1 MTSANVSKVT
11 AGMTVPTSASK
22 KSGKDEQEAVDFM
35 SMLGNFAVNNSQQNN
50 PVTFQVSD
58 SASNKTAEY
67 EKLSTKDDRIPKVIG
82 KTDDADMQK
91 VDQAVE
97 EFAKEV
103 QQEVKELLG
112 VDDAQLEAAMKEL
125 GLTYQDLM
133 DPANLANLVMNL
145 TGEEDQLGLLMNAD
159 FQELMQDV
167 EVLSKNLLQELGM
180 TPQEAAEVF
189 TQLEQNAAQI
199 TDTEEIPQQIT
210 EEVPRQITDTE
221 EVPQQ
226 IKEQEPQQITEEVP
240 RQIADTE
247 EVPQQMQEVTDAQ
260 ADVSKVQQTDDTQI
274 TEQKSQVEGL
284 TETDA
289 AATESVE
296 SDVSV
301 QNAEEPVVQEVRVES
316 DQTASQQ
323 EGQQEEAP
331 ENSMTTEDESSL
343 LQQNDTTEKSIF
355 TEHTFQQTVQTIRTD
370 NVTAAPTT
378 AAPQNVVFDT
388 LDVIR
393 QVSEFTRV
401 MYQGDTTSMEMQLNP
416 ENLGKIYV
424 QVTAKE
430 GVVTAHLAVQ
440 NEIVKEALENQTI
453 QLRENMNQQGI
464 KVEAVEVT
472 IASHEFERNLEQNQ
486 QGSAQ
491 DEQREQASKSSR
503 RNISMN
509 QLDELSGLMS
519 EEEMLVAKIMRDNG
533 NSVDF
538 TA

>member
-11 AGMTVPTSASK
+11 AGMTVQTSASK

-35 SMLGNFAVNNSQQNN
+35 SMLGNFAVNHSQQNN

-58 SASNKTAEY
+58 STSNKTVEY
-67 EKLSTKDDRIPKVIG
+67 EKLSTKDDRIPKVTG

-103 QQEVKELLG
+103 QKEVKELLG

-133 DPANLANLVMNL
+133 DPVNLANLVMNL

-159 FQELMQDV
+159 FQELMQNV

-180 TPQEAAEVF
+180 TPQEVAEVF
-189 TQLEQNAAQI
+189 AQLEQNAAQI
-199 TDTEEIPQQIT
+199 
-210 EEVPRQITDTE
+210 
-221 EVPQQ
+221 
-226 IKEQEPQQITEEVP
+226 
-240 RQIADTE
+240 TE
-247 EVPQQMQEVTDAQ
+247 EVPQQMQEVTDTQ
-260 ADVSKVQQTDDTQI
+260 ADVLKVQQTDDVQI
-274 TEQKSQVEGL
+274 TEQKSQVTGL
-284 TETDA
+284 TETNA

-296 SDVSV
+296 SDGNV
-301 QNAEEPVVQEVRVES
+301 QNVEEPVSQEVRVEN

-331 ENSMTTEDESSL
+331 ENSMTTEDDASL

-370 NVTAAPTT
+370 NITAAPTT
-378 AAPQNVVFDT
+378 AVPQNVVFNT

-430 GVVTAHLAVQ
+430 GVFTAHLAVQ

-491 DEQREQASKSSR
+491 DEQREQASKSPR

>member
-11 AGMTVPTSASK
+11 AGMTVQTSASK

-35 SMLGNFAVNNSQQNN
+35 SMLGNFAVNHSQQNN

-58 SASNKTAEY
+58 STSNKTVEY
-67 EKLSTKDDRIPKVIG
+67 EKLSTKDDRIPKVTG

-133 DPANLANLVMNL
+133 DPVNLANLVMNL

-159 FQELMQDV
+159 FQELMQNV

-189 TQLEQNAAQI
+189 AQLEQNAAQI
-199 TDTEEIPQQIT
+199 
-210 EEVPRQITDTE
+210 
-221 EVPQQ
+221 
-226 IKEQEPQQITEEVP
+226 
-240 RQIADTE
+240 TE
-247 EVPQQMQEVTDAQ
+247 EVPQQMQEVTDTQ
-260 ADVSKVQQTDDTQI
+260 ADVLKVQQTDDVQI
-274 TEQKSQVEGL
+274 TEQKSQVTGL
-284 TETDA
+284 TETNA

-296 SDVSV
+296 SDGNV
-301 QNAEEPVVQEVRVES
+301 QNVEETVSQEVRVEN

-331 ENSMTTEDESSL
+331 ENSMTTEDDASL

-370 NVTAAPTT
+370 NITAAPTT
-378 AAPQNVVFDT
+378 AVPQNVVFNT

-430 GVVTAHLAVQ
+430 GVVTAHFAVQ

-491 DEQREQASKSSR
+491 DEQREQASKSPR

>member
-11 AGMTVPTSASK
+11 AGMTVQTSASK

-35 SMLGNFAVNNSQQNN
+35 SMLGNFAVNHSQQNN

-58 SASNKTAEY
+58 STSNKTVEY
-67 EKLSTKDDRIPKVIG
+67 EKLSTKDDRIPKVTG

-103 QQEVKELLG
+103 QKEVKELLG

-133 DPANLANLVMNL
+133 DPVNLANLVMNL

-159 FQELMQDV
+159 FQELMQNV

-180 TPQEAAEVF
+180 TPQEVAEGF
-189 TQLEQNAAQI
+189 AQLEQNAAQI
-199 TDTEEIPQQIT
+199 
-210 EEVPRQITDTE
+210 
-221 EVPQQ
+221 
-226 IKEQEPQQITEEVP
+226 
-240 RQIADTE
+240 TE
-247 EVPQQMQEVTDAQ
+247 EVPQQMQEVTDTQ
-260 ADVSKVQQTDDTQI
+260 ADVLKVQQTDDVQI
-274 TEQKSQVEGL
+274 TEQKSQVTGL
-284 TETDA
+284 TETNA

-296 SDVSV
+296 SDGNV
-301 QNAEEPVVQEVRVES
+301 QNVEEPVSQEVRVEN

-331 ENSMTTEDESSL
+331 ENSMTTEDDASL

-370 NVTAAPTT
+370 NITAAPTT
-378 AAPQNVVFDT
+378 AVPQNVVFNT

-491 DEQREQASKSSR
+491 DEQREQASKSPR

>member
-11 AGMTVPTSASK
+11 AGMTVQTSASK

-35 SMLGNFAVNNSQQNN
+35 SMLGNFAVNHSQQNN

-58 SASNKTAEY
+58 STSNKTVEY
-67 EKLSTKDDRIPKVIG
+67 EKLSTKDDRIPKVTG

-103 QQEVKELLG
+103 QKEVKELLG

-133 DPANLANLVMNL
+133 DPVNLANLVMNL

-159 FQELMQDV
+159 FQELMQNV

-180 TPQEAAEVF
+180 TPQEVAEVF
-189 TQLEQNAAQI
+189 AQLEQNAAQI
-199 TDTEEIPQQIT
+199 
-210 EEVPRQITDTE
+210 
-221 EVPQQ
+221 
-226 IKEQEPQQITEEVP
+226 
-240 RQIADTE
+240 TE
-247 EVPQQMQEVTDAQ
+247 EVPQQMQEVTDTQ
-260 ADVSKVQQTDDTQI
+260 ADVLKVQQTDDVQI
-274 TEQKSQVEGL
+274 TEQKSQVTGL
-284 TETDA
+284 TETNA

-296 SDVSV
+296 SDGNV
-301 QNAEEPVVQEVRVES
+301 QNVEEPASQEVRVEN

-331 ENSMTTEDESSL
+331 ENSMTTEDDASL

-370 NVTAAPTT
+370 NITAAPTT
-378 AAPQNVVFDT
+378 AVPQNVVFNT

-491 DEQREQASKSSR
+491 DEQREQASKSPR

>member
-11 AGMTVPTSASK
+11 AGMTVQTSASK

-35 SMLGNFAVNNSQQNN
+35 SMLGNFAVNHSQQNN

-58 SASNKTAEY
+58 STSNKTVEY
-67 EKLSTKDDRIPKVIG
+67 EKLSTKDDRIPKVTG

-103 QQEVKELLG
+103 PKEVKELLG

-133 DPANLANLVMNL
+133 DPVNLANLVMNL

-159 FQELMQDV
+159 FQELMQNV

-189 TQLEQNAAQI
+189 AQLEQNAAQI
-199 TDTEEIPQQIT
+199 
-210 EEVPRQITDTE
+210 
-221 EVPQQ
+221 
-226 IKEQEPQQITEEVP
+226 
-240 RQIADTE
+240 TE
-247 EVPQQMQEVTDAQ
+247 EVPQQMQEVTDTQ
-260 ADVSKVQQTDDTQI
+260 ADVLKVQQTDDVQI
-274 TEQKSQVEGL
+274 TEQKSQVTGL
-284 TETDA
+284 TETNA

-296 SDVSV
+296 SDGNV
-301 QNAEEPVVQEVRVES
+301 QNVEEPVSQEVRVEN

-331 ENSMTTEDESSL
+331 ENSMTTEDDASL

-370 NVTAAPTT
+370 NITAAPTT
-378 AAPQNVVFDT
+378 AVPQNVVFNT

-491 DEQREQASKSSR
+491 DEQREQASKSPR

>member
-11 AGMTVPTSASK
+11 AGMTVQTSASK

-35 SMLGNFAVNNSQQNN
+35 SMLGNFAVNHSQQNN

-58 SASNKTAEY
+58 STSNKTVEY
-67 EKLSTKDDRIPKVIG
+67 EKLSTKDDRIPKVTG

-103 QQEVKELLG
+103 QKEVKELLG

-133 DPANLANLVMNL
+133 DPVNLANLVMNL

-159 FQELMQDV
+159 FQELMQNV

-180 TPQEAAEVF
+180 TPQEVAEVF
-189 TQLEQNAAQI
+189 AQLEQNAAQI
-199 TDTEEIPQQIT
+199 
-210 EEVPRQITDTE
+210 
-221 EVPQQ
+221 
-226 IKEQEPQQITEEVP
+226 
-240 RQIADTE
+240 TE
-247 EVPQQMQEVTDAQ
+247 EVPQQMQEVTDTQ
-260 ADVSKVQQTDDTQI
+260 ADVLKVQQTDDVQI
-274 TEQKSQVEGL
+274 TEQKSQVTGL
-284 TETDA
+284 TETNA

-296 SDVSV
+296 SDGNV
-301 QNAEEPVVQEVRVES
+301 QNVEEPVSQEVRVEN

-331 ENSMTTEDESSL
+331 ENSMTTEDDASL

-370 NVTAAPTT
+370 NITAAPTT
-378 AAPQNVVFDT
+378 AVPQNVVFNT

-491 DEQREQASKSSR
+491 DEQREQASKSPR

-519 EEEMLVAKIMRDNG
+519 EEDMLVAKIMRDNG

>member
-11 AGMTVPTSASK
+11 AGMTVQTSASK

-35 SMLGNFAVNNSQQNN
+35 SMLGNFAVNHSQQNN

-58 SASNKTAEY
+58 STSNKTVEY
-67 EKLSTKDDRIPKVIG
+67 EKLSTKDDRIPKVTG

-103 QQEVKELLG
+103 QKEVKELLG

-133 DPANLANLVMNL
+133 DPVNLANLVMNL

-159 FQELMQDV
+159 FQELMQNV

-189 TQLEQNAAQI
+189 AQLEQNAAQI
-199 TDTEEIPQQIT
+199 
-210 EEVPRQITDTE
+210 
-221 EVPQQ
+221 
-226 IKEQEPQQITEEVP
+226 
-240 RQIADTE
+240 TE
-247 EVPQQMQEVTDAQ
+247 EVPQQMQEVTDTQ
-260 ADVSKVQQTDDTQI
+260 ADVLKVQQTDDVQI
-274 TEQKSQVEGL
+274 TEQKSHVTGL
-284 TETDA
+284 TETNA

-296 SDVSV
+296 SDGNV
-301 QNAEEPVVQEVRVES
+301 QNVEEPVSQEVRVEN

-331 ENSMTTEDESSL
+331 ENSMTTEDDASL

-370 NVTAAPTT
+370 NITAAPTT
-378 AAPQNVVFDT
+378 AVPQNVVFNT

-491 DEQREQASKSSR
+491 DEQREQASKSPR

>member
-11 AGMTVPTSASK
+11 AGMTVQTSASK

-35 SMLGNFAVNNSQQNN
+35 SMLGNFAVNHSQQNN

-58 SASNKTAEY
+58 STSNKTVEY
-67 EKLSTKDDRIPKVIG
+67 EKLSTKDDRIPKVTG

-133 DPANLANLVMNL
+133 DPVNLANLVMNL

-159 FQELMQDV
+159 FQELMQNV

-180 TPQEAAEVF
+180 TPQEVAEVF
-189 TQLEQNAAQI
+189 AQLEQNAAQI
-199 TDTEEIPQQIT
+199 
-210 EEVPRQITDTE
+210 
-221 EVPQQ
+221 
-226 IKEQEPQQITEEVP
+226 
-240 RQIADTE
+240 TE
-247 EVPQQMQEVTDAQ
+247 EVPQQMQEVTDTQ
-260 ADVSKVQQTDDTQI
+260 ADVLKVQQTDDVQI
-274 TEQKSQVEGL
+274 TEQKSQVTGL
-284 TETDA
+284 TETNA

-296 SDVSV
+296 SDGNV
-301 QNAEEPVVQEVRVES
+301 QNVEETVSQEVRVEN

-331 ENSMTTEDESSL
+331 ENSMTTEDDASL

-370 NVTAAPTT
+370 NITAAPTT
-378 AAPQNVVFDT
+378 AVPQNVVFNT

-491 DEQREQASKSSR
+491 DEQREQASKSPR

>member
-11 AGMTVPTSASK
+11 AGMTVQTSASK

-67 EKLSTKDDRIPKVIG
+67 EKLSTKDDRIPKVTG
-82 KTDDADMQK
+82 KTGDADMQK

-133 DPANLANLVMNL
+133 DPVNLANLVMNL

-159 FQELMQDV
+159 FQELMQNV

-189 TQLEQNAAQI
+189 TQLEQNVA
-199 TDTEEIPQQIT
+199 QIT
-210 EEVPRQITDTE
+210 EEVP
-221 EVPQQ
+221 QQ
-226 IKEQEPQQITEEVP
+226 V
-240 RQIADTE
+240 
-247 EVPQQMQEVTDAQ
+247 QEVTDTQ
-260 ADVSKVQQTDDTQI
+260 AEVLQVQQTDDVQA
-274 TEQKSQVEGL
+274 TEQKSQVTGM
-284 TETDA
+284 TDTN
-289 AATESVE
+289 AATAEAVE
-296 SDVSV
+296 SDGNV
-301 QNAEEPVVQEVRVES
+301 QNVEEPVSQEVRVEN

-331 ENSMTTEDESSL
+331 ENSMTTEDDASL

-370 NVTAAPTT
+370 NITAAPTT
-378 AAPQNVVFDT
+378 AAPQNVVFNT

-491 DEQREQASKSSR
+491 DEQREQASKSPR

>member
-11 AGMTVPTSASK
+11 AGMTVQTSASK

-35 SMLGNFAVNNSQQNN
+35 SMLGNFAVNHSQQNN

-58 SASNKTAEY
+58 STSNKTVEY
-67 EKLSTKDDRIPKVIG
+67 EKLSTKDDRIPKVTG

-103 QQEVKELLG
+103 QKEVKELLG

-133 DPANLANLVMNL
+133 DPVNLANLVMNL

-159 FQELMQDV
+159 FQELMQNV

-180 TPQEAAEVF
+180 TPQEVAEVF
-189 TQLEQNAAQI
+189 AQLEQNAAQI
-199 TDTEEIPQQIT
+199 
-210 EEVPRQITDTE
+210 
-221 EVPQQ
+221 
-226 IKEQEPQQITEEVP
+226 
-240 RQIADTE
+240 TE
-247 EVPQQMQEVTDAQ
+247 EVPQQMQEVTDTQ
-260 ADVSKVQQTDDTQI
+260 ADVLKVQQTDDVQI
-274 TEQKSQVEGL
+274 TEQKSQVTGL
-284 TETDA
+284 TETNA

-296 SDVSV
+296 SDGNV
-301 QNAEEPVVQEVRVES
+301 QNVEEPVSQEVRVEN

-331 ENSMTTEDESSL
+331 ENSMTTEDDASL

-370 NVTAAPTT
+370 NVVAAPTT
-378 AAPQNVVFDT
+378 AAPQNVVFNT

-491 DEQREQASKSSR
+491 DEQREQASKSPR

>member
-11 AGMTVPTSASK
+11 TGMTVQTSASK

-35 SMLGNFAVNNSQQNN
+35 SMLGNFAVNHSQQNN

-58 SASNKTAEY
+58 STSNKTVEY
-67 EKLSTKDDRIPKVIG
+67 EKLSTKDDRIPKVTG
-82 KTDDADMQK
+82 KADDADMQK

-133 DPANLANLVMNL
+133 DPVNLANLVMNL

-159 FQELMQDV
+159 FQELMQNV

-189 TQLEQNAAQI
+189 TQLEQNVA
-199 TDTEEIPQQIT
+199 QIT
-210 EEVPRQITDTE
+210 EEVP
-221 EVPQQ
+221 QQ
-226 IKEQEPQQITEEVP
+226 V
-240 RQIADTE
+240 
-247 EVPQQMQEVTDAQ
+247 QEVTDTQ
-260 ADVSKVQQTDDTQI
+260 AEVLQVQQTDDVQA
-274 TEQKSQVEGL
+274 TEQKSQVTGM
-284 TETDA
+284 TDTNA
-289 AATESVE
+289 AAEAVE
-296 SDVSV
+296 NDANV
-301 QNAEEPVVQEVRVES
+301 QNVEEPVVQEVRVEN

-323 EGQQEEAP
+323 DGQQEEAP
-331 ENSMTTEDESSL
+331 ENSMTTEEDVSL

-370 NVTAAPTT
+370 NITAAPTT
-378 AAPQNVVFDT
+378 AVPQNVVFNT

-491 DEQREQASKSSR
+491 DEQREQASKSPR

>member
-58 SASNKTAEY
+58 NTSNKTVEY
-67 EKLSTKDDRIPKVIG
+67 EKLSTKDDRIPKVTG

-125 GLTYQDLM
+125 GLTYQDLT
-133 DPANLANLVMNL
+133 DPVNLANLVMNL

-159 FQELMQDV
+159 FQELMQNV

-189 TQLEQNAAQI
+189 AQLEQNAAQI
-199 TDTEEIPQQIT
+199 
-210 EEVPRQITDTE
+210 
-221 EVPQQ
+221 
-226 IKEQEPQQITEEVP
+226 
-240 RQIADTE
+240 TE
-247 EVPQQMQEVTDAQ
+247 EVPQQMQEVTDTQ
-260 ADVSKVQQTDDTQI
+260 ADVLKVQQTDDVQI
-274 TEQKSQVEGL
+274 TEQKSQVTGL
-284 TETDA
+284 TETNA

-296 SDVSV
+296 SDGNV
-301 QNAEEPVVQEVRVES
+301 QNVEEPVSQEVRVEN

-331 ENSMTTEDESSL
+331 ENSMTTEDDASL

-370 NVTAAPTT
+370 NITAAPTT
-378 AAPQNVVFDT
+378 AVPQNVVFNT

-491 DEQREQASKSSR
+491 DEQREQASKSPR

>member
-11 AGMTVPTSASK
+11 AGMTVQTSASK

-35 SMLGNFAVNNSQQNN
+35 SMLGNFAVNHSQQNN

-58 SASNKTAEY
+58 STSNKTVEY
-67 EKLSTKDDRIPKVIG
+67 EKLSTKDDRIPKVTG

-103 QQEVKELLG
+103 QKEVKELLG

-133 DPANLANLVMNL
+133 DPVNLANLVMNL

-159 FQELMQDV
+159 FQELMQNV

-189 TQLEQNAAQI
+189 AQLEQNAAQI
-199 TDTEEIPQQIT
+199 
-210 EEVPRQITDTE
+210 
-221 EVPQQ
+221 
-226 IKEQEPQQITEEVP
+226 
-240 RQIADTE
+240 TE
-247 EVPQQMQEVTDAQ
+247 EVPQQMQEVTDTQ
-260 ADVSKVQQTDDTQI
+260 ADVLKVQQTDDVQI
-274 TEQKSQVEGL
+274 TEQKSQVTGL
-284 TETDA
+284 TETNA

-296 SDVSV
+296 SDGNV
-301 QNAEEPVVQEVRVES
+301 QNVEEPVSQEVRVEN

-331 ENSMTTEDESSL
+331 ENSMTTEDDASL

-370 NVTAAPTT
+370 NITAAPTT
-378 AAPQNVVFDT
+378 AVPHNVVFNT

-401 MYQGDTTSMEMQLNP
+401 MYQGDTTNMEMQLNP

-491 DEQREQASKSSR
+491 DEQREQASKSPR

>member
-11 AGMTVPTSASK
+11 AGMTVQTSASK

-35 SMLGNFAVNNSQQNN
+35 SMLGNFAVNHSQQNN

-58 SASNKTAEY
+58 STSNKTVEY
-67 EKLSTKDDRIPKVIG
+67 EKLSTKDDRIPKVTG

-103 QQEVKELLG
+103 QKEVKELLG

-133 DPANLANLVMNL
+133 DPVNLANLVMNL

-159 FQELMQDV
+159 FQELMQNV

-180 TPQEAAEVF
+180 TPQEVAEVF
-189 TQLEQNAAQI
+189 AQLEQNAAQI
-199 TDTEEIPQQIT
+199 
-210 EEVPRQITDTE
+210 
-221 EVPQQ
+221 
-226 IKEQEPQQITEEVP
+226 
-240 RQIADTE
+240 TE
-247 EVPQQMQEVTDAQ
+247 EVPQQMQEVTDTQ
-260 ADVSKVQQTDDTQI
+260 ADVLKVQQTDDVQI
-274 TEQKSQVEGL
+274 TEQKSQVTGL
-284 TETDA
+284 TETNA

-296 SDVSV
+296 SDGNV
-301 QNAEEPVVQEVRVES
+301 QNVEEPVSQEVRVEN

-331 ENSMTTEDESSL
+331 ENSMTTEDDASL

-370 NVTAAPTT
+370 NITAAPTT
-378 AAPQNVVFDT
+378 AVPQNVVFNT

-393 QVSEFTRV
+393 QVSEVTRV

-491 DEQREQASKSSR
+491 DEQREQASKSPR

>member
-11 AGMTVPTSASK
+11 AGMTVQTSASK

-35 SMLGNFAVNNSQQNN
+35 SMLGNFAVNHSQQNN

-58 SASNKTAEY
+58 STSNKTVEY
-67 EKLSTKDDRIPKVIG
+67 EKLSTKDDRIPKVTG

-103 QQEVKELLG
+103 QKEVKELLG

-133 DPANLANLVMNL
+133 DPVNLANLVMNL

-159 FQELMQDV
+159 FQELMQNV

-180 TPQEAAEVF
+180 TPQEVAEVF
-189 TQLEQNAAQI
+189 AQLEQNAAQI
-199 TDTEEIPQQIT
+199 
-210 EEVPRQITDTE
+210 
-221 EVPQQ
+221 
-226 IKEQEPQQITEEVP
+226 
-240 RQIADTE
+240 TE
-247 EVPQQMQEVTDAQ
+247 EVPQQMQEVTDTQ
-260 ADVSKVQQTDDTQI
+260 ADVLKVQQTDDVQI
-274 TEQKSQVEGL
+274 TEQKSQVTGL
-284 TETDA
+284 TETNA

-296 SDVSV
+296 SDGNV
-301 QNAEEPVVQEVRVES
+301 QNVEEPVSQEVRVEN

-331 ENSMTTEDESSL
+331 ENSMTTEDDASL

-370 NVTAAPTT
+370 NITAAPTT
-378 AAPQNVVFDT
+378 AVPQNVVFNT

-430 GVVTAHLAVQ
+430 GVVTAHLAVL

-491 DEQREQASKSSR
+491 DEQREQASKSPR

>member
-58 SASNKTAEY
+58 NTSNKTVEY
-67 EKLSTKDDRIPKVIG
+67 EKLSTKDDRIPKVTG

-125 GLTYQDLM
+125 GLIYQDLT
-133 DPANLANLVMNL
+133 DPVNLANLVMNL

-159 FQELMQDV
+159 FQELMQNV

-189 TQLEQNAAQI
+189 AQLEQNAAQI
-199 TDTEEIPQQIT
+199 
-210 EEVPRQITDTE
+210 
-221 EVPQQ
+221 
-226 IKEQEPQQITEEVP
+226 
-240 RQIADTE
+240 TE
-247 EVPQQMQEVTDAQ
+247 EVPQQMQEVTDTQ
-260 ADVSKVQQTDDTQI
+260 ADVLKVQQTDDVQI
-274 TEQKSQVEGL
+274 TEQKSQVTGL
-284 TETDA
+284 TETNA

-296 SDVSV
+296 SDGNV
-301 QNAEEPVVQEVRVES
+301 QNVEEPVSQEVRVEN

-331 ENSMTTEDESSL
+331 ENSMTTEDDASL

-370 NVTAAPTT
+370 NITAAPTT
-378 AAPQNVVFDT
+378 AVPQNVVFNT

-491 DEQREQASKSSR
+491 DEQREQASKSPR

>member
-11 AGMTVPTSASK
+11 AGMTVQTSASK

-35 SMLGNFAVNNSQQNN
+35 SMLGNFAVNHSQQNN

-58 SASNKTAEY
+58 STSNKTVEY
-67 EKLSTKDDRIPKVIG
+67 EKLSTKDDRIPKVTG

-103 QQEVKELLG
+103 QKEVKELLG

-133 DPANLANLVMNL
+133 DPVNLANLVMNL

-159 FQELMQDV
+159 FQELMQNV

-180 TPQEAAEVF
+180 TPQEVAEVF
-189 TQLEQNAAQI
+189 AQLEQNAAQI
-199 TDTEEIPQQIT
+199 
-210 EEVPRQITDTE
+210 
-221 EVPQQ
+221 
-226 IKEQEPQQITEEVP
+226 
-240 RQIADTE
+240 TE
-247 EVPQQMQEVTDAQ
+247 EVPQQMQEVTDTQ
-260 ADVSKVQQTDDTQI
+260 ADVLKVQQTDDVQI
-274 TEQKSQVEGL
+274 TEQKSQVTGL
-284 TETDA
+284 TETNA

-296 SDVSV
+296 SDGNV
-301 QNAEEPVVQEVRVES
+301 QNVEEPVSQEVRVEN

-323 EGQQEEAP
+323 EGQQEAAP
-331 ENSMTTEDESSL
+331 ENSMTTEDDASL

-370 NVTAAPTT
+370 NITAAPTT
-378 AAPQNVVFDT
+378 AVPQNVVFNT

-491 DEQREQASKSSR
+491 DEQREQASKSPR

>member
-11 AGMTVPTSASK
+11 AGMTVQTSASK

-67 EKLSTKDDRIPKVIG
+67 EKLSTKDDRIPKVTG

-159 FQELMQDV
+159 FQELMQNV

-180 TPQEAAEVF
+180 TPQEVAEVF
-189 TQLEQNAAQI
+189 AQLEQNAAQI
-199 TDTEEIPQQIT
+199 
-210 EEVPRQITDTE
+210 
-221 EVPQQ
+221 
-226 IKEQEPQQITEEVP
+226 
-240 RQIADTE
+240 TE
-247 EVPQQMQEVTDAQ
+247 EVPQQMQEVTDTQ
-260 ADVSKVQQTDDTQI
+260 ADVLKVQQTDDVQI
-274 TEQKSQVEGL
+274 TEQKSQVTGL
-284 TETDA
+284 TETNA

-296 SDVSV
+296 SDGNV
-301 QNAEEPVVQEVRVES
+301 QNVEEPVSQEVRVEN

-331 ENSMTTEDESSL
+331 ENSMTTEDDASL

-370 NVTAAPTT
+370 NITAAPTT
-378 AAPQNVVFDT
+378 AVPQNVVFNT

-491 DEQREQASKSSR
+491 DEQREQASKSPR

>member
-11 AGMTVPTSASK
+11 AGMTVQTSASK

-35 SMLGNFAVNNSQQNN
+35 SMLGNFAVNHSQQNN

-58 SASNKTAEY
+58 STSNKTVEY
-67 EKLSTKDDRIPKVIG
+67 EKLSTKDDRIPKVTG

-133 DPANLANLVMNL
+133 DPVNLANLVMNL

-159 FQELMQDV
+159 FQELMQNV

-189 TQLEQNAAQI
+189 AQLEQNAAQI
-199 TDTEEIPQQIT
+199 
-210 EEVPRQITDTE
+210 
-221 EVPQQ
+221 
-226 IKEQEPQQITEEVP
+226 
-240 RQIADTE
+240 TE
-247 EVPQQMQEVTDAQ
+247 EVPQQMQEVTDTQ
-260 ADVSKVQQTDDTQI
+260 ADVLKVQQTDDVQI
-274 TEQKSQVEGL
+274 TEQKSQVTGL
-284 TETDA
+284 TETNA

-296 SDVSV
+296 SDGNV
-301 QNAEEPVVQEVRVES
+301 QNVEEPVSQEVRVEN

-331 ENSMTTEDESSL
+331 ENSMTTEDDASL

-370 NVTAAPTT
+370 NITAAPTT
-378 AAPQNVVFDT
+378 AVPHNVVFNT

-401 MYQGDTTSMEMQLNP
+401 MYQGDTTNMEMQLNP

-491 DEQREQASKSSR
+491 DEQREQASKSPR

>member
-11 AGMTVPTSASK
+11 ARMTVQTSASK

-35 SMLGNFAVNNSQQNN
+35 SMLGNFAVNHSQQNN

-58 SASNKTAEY
+58 NTSNKTVEY
-67 EKLSTKDDRIPKVIG
+67 EKLSTKDDRIPKVTG

-133 DPANLANLVMNL
+133 DPVNLANLVMNL

-159 FQELMQDV
+159 FQELMQNV

-189 TQLEQNAAQI
+189 AQLEQNAAQI
-199 TDTEEIPQQIT
+199 
-210 EEVPRQITDTE
+210 
-221 EVPQQ
+221 
-226 IKEQEPQQITEEVP
+226 
-240 RQIADTE
+240 TE
-247 EVPQQMQEVTDAQ
+247 EVPQQMQEVTDTQ
-260 ADVSKVQQTDDTQI
+260 ADVLKVQQTDDVQI
-274 TEQKSQVEGL
+274 TEQKSQVTGL
-284 TETDA
+284 TETNA

-296 SDVSV
+296 SDGNV
-301 QNAEEPVVQEVRVES
+301 QNVEEPVSQEVRVEN

-331 ENSMTTEDESSL
+331 ENSMTTEDDASL

-370 NVTAAPTT
+370 NITAAPTT
-378 AAPQNVVFDT
+378 AVPQNVVFNT

-491 DEQREQASKSSR
+491 DEQREQASKSPR

>member
-11 AGMTVPTSASK
+11 AGMTVQTSASK

-35 SMLGNFAVNNSQQNN
+35 SMLGNFAVNHSQQNN

-58 SASNKTAEY
+58 NTSNKTVEY
-67 EKLSTKDDRIPKVIG
+67 EKLSTKDDRIPKVTG

-103 QQEVKELLG
+103 QKEVKELLG

-133 DPANLANLVMNL
+133 DPVNLANLVMNL

-159 FQELMQDV
+159 FQELMQNV

-180 TPQEAAEVF
+180 TPQEVAEVF
-189 TQLEQNAAQI
+189 AQLEQNAAQI
-199 TDTEEIPQQIT
+199 
-210 EEVPRQITDTE
+210 
-221 EVPQQ
+221 
-226 IKEQEPQQITEEVP
+226 
-240 RQIADTE
+240 TE
-247 EVPQQMQEVTDAQ
+247 EVPQQMQEVTDTQ
-260 ADVSKVQQTDDTQI
+260 ADVLKVQQTDDVQI
-274 TEQKSQVEGL
+274 TEQKSQVTGL
-284 TETDA
+284 TETNA

-296 SDVSV
+296 SDGNV
-301 QNAEEPVVQEVRVES
+301 QNVEEPVSQEVRVEN

-331 ENSMTTEDESSL
+331 ENSMTTEDDASL

-370 NVTAAPTT
+370 NITAAPTT
-378 AAPQNVVFDT
+378 AVPQNVVFNT

-491 DEQREQASKSSR
+491 DEQREQASKSPR

>member
-11 AGMTVPTSASK
+11 AGMTVQTSASK

-35 SMLGNFAVNNSQQNN
+35 SMLGNFAVNHSQQNN

-58 SASNKTAEY
+58 STSNKTVEY
-67 EKLSTKDDRIPKVIG
+67 EKLSTKDDRIPKVTG

-133 DPANLANLVMNL
+133 APVNLANLVINL

-159 FQELMQDV
+159 FQELMQNV

-189 TQLEQNAAQI
+189 TQLEQNVAQI
-199 TDTEEIPQQIT
+199 
-210 EEVPRQITDTE
+210 
-221 EVPQQ
+221 
-226 IKEQEPQQITEEVP
+226 
-240 RQIADTE
+240 TE
-247 EVPQQMQEVTDAQ
+247 EVPQQMQEVTDTQ
-260 ADVSKVQQTDDTQI
+260 ADVLKVQQTDDVQI
-274 TEQKSQVEGL
+274 TEQKSQVTGL
-284 TETDA
+284 TETNA

-296 SDVSV
+296 SDGNV
-301 QNAEEPVVQEVRVES
+301 QNVEEPVSQEVRVEN

-331 ENSMTTEDESSL
+331 ENSMTTEDDASL

-370 NVTAAPTT
+370 NITAAPTT
-378 AAPQNVVFDT
+378 AVPQNVVFNT

-393 QVSEFTRV
+393 QVGEFTRV

-491 DEQREQASKSSR
+491 DEQREKASKSPR

>member
-58 SASNKTAEY
+58 NTSNKTVEY
-67 EKLSTKDDRIPKVIG
+67 EKLSTKDDRIPKVTG

-125 GLTYQDLM
+125 GLTYQDLT
-133 DPANLANLVMNL
+133 DPVNLANLVMNL

-159 FQELMQDV
+159 FQELMQNV

-189 TQLEQNAAQI
+189 AQLEQNAAQI
-199 TDTEEIPQQIT
+199 
-210 EEVPRQITDTE
+210 
-221 EVPQQ
+221 
-226 IKEQEPQQITEEVP
+226 
-240 RQIADTE
+240 TE
-247 EVPQQMQEVTDAQ
+247 EVPQQMQEVTDTQ
-260 ADVSKVQQTDDTQI
+260 ADVLKVQQTDDVQI
-274 TEQKSQVEGL
+274 TEQKSQVTGM
-284 TETDA
+284 TDTN
-289 AATESVE
+289 AATAEAVE
-296 SDVSV
+296 SDGNV
-301 QNAEEPVVQEVRVES
+301 QNVEEPVSQEVRVEN

-331 ENSMTTEDESSL
+331 ENSMTTEDDASL

-370 NVTAAPTT
+370 NITAAPTT
-378 AAPQNVVFDT
+378 AAPQNVVFNT

-491 DEQREQASKSSR
+491 DEQREQASKSPR

-509 QLDELSGLMS
+509 QLDEMSGLMS

>member
-58 SASNKTAEY
+58 SASNKTVEY
-67 EKLSTKDDRIPKVIG
+67 EKLSTKDDRIPKVTG

-133 DPANLANLVMNL
+133 DPVNLANLVMNL

-159 FQELMQDV
+159 FQELMQNV

-180 TPQEAAEVF
+180 IPQEAAEVF
-189 TQLEQNAAQI
+189 AQLEQNAAQI
-199 TDTEEIPQQIT
+199 
-210 EEVPRQITDTE
+210 
-221 EVPQQ
+221 
-226 IKEQEPQQITEEVP
+226 
-240 RQIADTE
+240 TE
-247 EVPQQMQEVTDAQ
+247 EVPQQMQEVTDTQ
-260 ADVSKVQQTDDTQI
+260 ADVLKVQQTDDVQI
-274 TEQKSQVEGL
+274 TEQKSQVTGL
-284 TETDA
+284 TETNA

-296 SDVSV
+296 SDGNV
-301 QNAEEPVVQEVRVES
+301 QNVEEPVSQEVRVEN

-331 ENSMTTEDESSL
+331 ENSMTTEDDASL

-370 NVTAAPTT
+370 NITAAPTT
-378 AAPQNVVFDT
+378 AVPHNVVFNT

-401 MYQGDTTSMEMQLNP
+401 MYQGDTTNMEMQLNP

-491 DEQREQASKSSR
+491 DEQREQASKSPR

>member
-11 AGMTVPTSASK
+11 AGMTVQTSASK

-35 SMLGNFAVNNSQQNN
+35 SMLGNFAVNHSQQNN

-58 SASNKTAEY
+58 STSNKTVEY
-67 EKLSTKDDRIPKVIG
+67 EKLSTKDDRIPKVTG

-103 QQEVKELLG
+103 QKEVKELLG

-133 DPANLANLVMNL
+133 DPVNLANLVMNL

-159 FQELMQDV
+159 FQELMQNV

-180 TPQEAAEVF
+180 TPQEVAEVF
-189 TQLEQNAAQI
+189 AQLEQNAAQI
-199 TDTEEIPQQIT
+199 
-210 EEVPRQITDTE
+210 
-221 EVPQQ
+221 
-226 IKEQEPQQITEEVP
+226 
-240 RQIADTE
+240 TE
-247 EVPQQMQEVTDAQ
+247 EVPQQMQEVTDTQ
-260 ADVSKVQQTDDTQI
+260 ADVLKVQQTDDVQI
-274 TEQKSQVEGL
+274 TEQKSQVTGL
-284 TETDA
+284 TETNA

-296 SDVSV
+296 SDCNV
-301 QNAEEPVVQEVRVES
+301 QNVEEPVSQEVRVEN

-331 ENSMTTEDESSL
+331 ENSMTTEDDASL

-370 NVTAAPTT
+370 NITAAPTT
-378 AAPQNVVFDT
+378 AVPQNVVFNT

-491 DEQREQASKSSR
+491 DEQREQASKSPR

>member
-11 AGMTVPTSASK
+11 AGMTVQTSASK

-67 EKLSTKDDRIPKVIG
+67 EKLSTKDDRIPKVTG
-82 KTDDADMQK
+82 KTGDADMQK

-133 DPANLANLVMNL
+133 DPVNLANLVMNL

-159 FQELMQDV
+159 FQELMQNV

-189 TQLEQNAAQI
+189 TQLEQNVA
-199 TDTEEIPQQIT
+199 QIT
-210 EEVPRQITDTE
+210 EEVP
-221 EVPQQ
+221 QQ
-226 IKEQEPQQITEEVP
+226 V
-240 RQIADTE
+240 
-247 EVPQQMQEVTDAQ
+247 QEVTDTQ
-260 ADVSKVQQTDDTQI
+260 AEVLQVQQTDDVQI
-274 TEQKSQVEGL
+274 TEQKSQVTGL
-284 TETDA
+284 TETNA

-296 SDVSV
+296 SDGNV
-301 QNAEEPVVQEVRVES
+301 QNVEEPVSQEVRVEN

-331 ENSMTTEDESSL
+331 ENSMTTEDDASL

-370 NVTAAPTT
+370 NITAAPTT
-378 AAPQNVVFDT
+378 AVPQNVVFNT

-491 DEQREQASKSSR
+491 DEQREQASKSPR

>member
-11 AGMTVPTSASK
+11 AGMTVQTSASK

-35 SMLGNFAVNNSQQNN
+35 SMLGNFAVNHSQQNN

-58 SASNKTAEY
+58 STSNKTVEY
-67 EKLSTKDDRIPKVIG
+67 EKLSTKDDRIPKVTG

-103 QQEVKELLG
+103 QKEVKELLG

-133 DPANLANLVMNL
+133 DPVNLANLVMNL

-159 FQELMQDV
+159 FQELMQNV

-180 TPQEAAEVF
+180 TPQEVAEVF
-189 TQLEQNAAQI
+189 AQLEQNAAQI
-199 TDTEEIPQQIT
+199 
-210 EEVPRQITDTE
+210 
-221 EVPQQ
+221 
-226 IKEQEPQQITEEVP
+226 
-240 RQIADTE
+240 TE
-247 EVPQQMQEVTDAQ
+247 EVPQQMQEVTDTQ
-260 ADVSKVQQTDDTQI
+260 ADVLKVQQTDDVQI
-274 TEQKSQVEGL
+274 TEQKSQVTGL
-284 TETDA
+284 TETNA

-296 SDVSV
+296 SDGNV
-301 QNAEEPVVQEVRVES
+301 QNVEEPVSQEVRVEN

-331 ENSMTTEDESSL
+331 ENSMTTEDDASL

-370 NVTAAPTT
+370 NITAAPTT
-378 AAPQNVVFDT
+378 AVPQNVVFNT

-453 QLRENMNQQGI
+453 QLRENMNQQGV

-491 DEQREQASKSSR
+491 DEQREQASKSPR

>member
-11 AGMTVPTSASK
+11 AGMTVQTSASK

-35 SMLGNFAVNNSQQNN
+35 SMLGNFAVNHSQQNN

-58 SASNKTAEY
+58 STSNKTVEY
-67 EKLSTKDDRIPKVIG
+67 EKLSTKDDRIPKVTG

-103 QQEVKELLG
+103 QKEVKELLG

-133 DPANLANLVMNL
+133 DPVNLANLVMNL

-159 FQELMQDV
+159 FQELMQNV

-180 TPQEAAEVF
+180 TPQEVAEVF
-189 TQLEQNAAQI
+189 AQLEQNAAQI
-199 TDTEEIPQQIT
+199 
-210 EEVPRQITDTE
+210 
-221 EVPQQ
+221 
-226 IKEQEPQQITEEVP
+226 
-240 RQIADTE
+240 TE
-247 EVPQQMQEVTDAQ
+247 EVPQQMQEVTDTQ
-260 ADVSKVQQTDDTQI
+260 ADVLKVQQTDDVQI
-274 TEQKSQVEGL
+274 TEQKSQVTGL
-284 TETDA
+284 TETNA

-296 SDVSV
+296 SDGNV
-301 QNAEEPVVQEVRVES
+301 QNVEEPVSQEVRVEN

-331 ENSMTTEDESSL
+331 ENSMTTEDDVSL

-370 NVTAAPTT
+370 NITAAPTT
-378 AAPQNVVFDT
+378 AAPQNVVFNT

-491 DEQREQASKSSR
+491 DEQREQASKSPR

-509 QLDELSGLMS
+509 QLDEMSGLMS

>member
-58 SASNKTAEY
+58 SASNKTVEY
-67 EKLSTKDDRIPKVIG
+67 EKLSTKDDRIPKVTG

-133 DPANLANLVMNL
+133 DPVNLANLVMNL

-159 FQELMQDV
+159 FQELMQNV

-189 TQLEQNAAQI
+189 AQLEQNAAQI
-199 TDTEEIPQQIT
+199 
-210 EEVPRQITDTE
+210 
-221 EVPQQ
+221 
-226 IKEQEPQQITEEVP
+226 
-240 RQIADTE
+240 TE
-247 EVPQQMQEVTDAQ
+247 EVPQQMQEVTDTQ
-260 ADVSKVQQTDDTQI
+260 ADVLKVQQTDDVQI
-274 TEQKSQVEGL
+274 TEQKSQVTGL
-284 TETDA
+284 TETNA

-296 SDVSV
+296 SDGNV
-301 QNAEEPVVQEVRVES
+301 QNVEEPVSQEVRVEN

-331 ENSMTTEDESSL
+331 ENSMTTEDDASL

-370 NVTAAPTT
+370 NITAAPTT
-378 AAPQNVVFDT
+378 AVPHNVVFNT

-486 QGSAQ
+486 QGRAQ
-491 DEQREQASKSSR
+491 DEQREQASKSPR

>member
-11 AGMTVPTSASK
+11 AGMTVQTSASK

-35 SMLGNFAVNNSQQNN
+35 SMLGNFAVNHSQQNN

-58 SASNKTAEY
+58 STSNKTVEY
-67 EKLSTKDDRIPKVIG
+67 EKLSTKDDRIPKVTG

-103 QQEVKELLG
+103 QKEVKELLG

-133 DPANLANLVMNL
+133 DPVNLANLVMNL

-159 FQELMQDV
+159 FQELMQNV

-180 TPQEAAEVF
+180 TPQEVAEVF
-189 TQLEQNAAQI
+189 AQLEQNAAQI
-199 TDTEEIPQQIT
+199 
-210 EEVPRQITDTE
+210 
-221 EVPQQ
+221 
-226 IKEQEPQQITEEVP
+226 
-240 RQIADTE
+240 TE
-247 EVPQQMQEVTDAQ
+247 EVPQQMQEVTDTQ
-260 ADVSKVQQTDDTQI
+260 ADVLKVQQTDDVQI
-274 TEQKSQVEGL
+274 TEQKSQVTGL
-284 TETDA
+284 TETNA

-296 SDVSV
+296 SDGNV
-301 QNAEEPVVQEVRVES
+301 QNVEEPVSQEVRVEN

-331 ENSMTTEDESSL
+331 ENSMTTEDDASL

-370 NVTAAPTT
+370 NITAAPTT
-378 AAPQNVVFDT
+378 AVPQNVVFNT

-416 ENLGKIYV
+416 EHLGKIYLEITSKDGTV
-424 QVTAKE
+424 S
-430 GVVTAHLAVQ
+430 AHLTAQ
-440 NEIVKEALENQTI
+440 NEVVKEALESRIADLKQ
-453 QLRENMNQQGI
+453 NMNQAGV
-464 KVEAVEVT
+464 KVDAVEVT
-472 IASHEFERNLEQNQ
+472 VGGHEFEKNLEQNAKQEEQ
-486 QGSAQ
+486 QA
-491 DEQREQASKSSR
+491 EEREKAANATR
-503 RNISMN
+503 HINLN
-509 QLDELSGLMS
+509 ELDGLSGLMT
-519 EEEMLVAKIMRDNG
+519 EEETLVAKMMAEQG

>member
-11 AGMTVPTSASK
+11 AGMMVPTSASK

-58 SASNKTAEY
+58 SASNKTVEY
-67 EKLSTKDDRIPKVIG
+67 EKLSTKDDRIPKVTG

-133 DPANLANLVMNL
+133 DPVNLANLVMNL

-159 FQELMQDV
+159 FQELMQNV

-189 TQLEQNAAQI
+189 AQLEQNAAQI
-199 TDTEEIPQQIT
+199 
-210 EEVPRQITDTE
+210 
-221 EVPQQ
+221 
-226 IKEQEPQQITEEVP
+226 
-240 RQIADTE
+240 TE
-247 EVPQQMQEVTDAQ
+247 EVPQQMQEVTDTQ
-260 ADVSKVQQTDDTQI
+260 ADVLKVQQTDDVQI
-274 TEQKSQVEGL
+274 TEQKSQVTGL
-284 TETDA
+284 TETNA

-296 SDVSV
+296 SDGNV
-301 QNAEEPVVQEVRVES
+301 QNVEEPVSQEVRVEN

-331 ENSMTTEDESSL
+331 ENSMTTEDDASL

-370 NVTAAPTT
+370 NITAAPTT
-378 AAPQNVVFDT
+378 AVPQNVVFNT

-491 DEQREQASKSSR
+491 DEQREQASKSPR

>member
-11 AGMTVPTSASK
+11 AGMTVQTSASK

-35 SMLGNFAVNNSQQNN
+35 SMLGNFAVNHSQQNN

-58 SASNKTAEY
+58 STSNKTVEY
-67 EKLSTKDDRIPKVIG
+67 EKLSTKDDRIPKVTG
-82 KTDDADMQK
+82 KTDEADMQK

-103 QQEVKELLG
+103 QKEVKELLG

-133 DPANLANLVMNL
+133 DPVNLANLVMNL

-159 FQELMQDV
+159 FQELMQNV

-180 TPQEAAEVF
+180 TPQEVAEVF
-189 TQLEQNAAQI
+189 AQLEQNAAQI
-199 TDTEEIPQQIT
+199 
-210 EEVPRQITDTE
+210 
-221 EVPQQ
+221 
-226 IKEQEPQQITEEVP
+226 
-240 RQIADTE
+240 TE
-247 EVPQQMQEVTDAQ
+247 EVPQQMQEVTDTQ
-260 ADVSKVQQTDDTQI
+260 ADVLKVQQTDDVQI
-274 TEQKSQVEGL
+274 TEQKSQVTGL
-284 TETDA
+284 TETNA

-296 SDVSV
+296 SDGNV
-301 QNAEEPVVQEVRVES
+301 QNVEEPVSQEVRVEN

-331 ENSMTTEDESSL
+331 ENSMTTEDDASL

-370 NVTAAPTT
+370 NITAAPTT
-378 AAPQNVVFDT
+378 AVPQNVVFNT

-491 DEQREQASKSSR
+491 DEQREQASKSPR

>member
-11 AGMTVPTSASK
+11 AGMTVQTSASK

-67 EKLSTKDDRIPKVIG
+67 EKLSTKDDRIPKVTG
-82 KTDDADMQK
+82 KTGDADMQK

-133 DPANLANLVMNL
+133 DPVNLANLVMNL

-159 FQELMQDV
+159 FQELMQNV

-180 TPQEAAEVF
+180 TPQEVAEVF
-189 TQLEQNAAQI
+189 AQLEQNAAQI
-199 TDTEEIPQQIT
+199 
-210 EEVPRQITDTE
+210 
-221 EVPQQ
+221 
-226 IKEQEPQQITEEVP
+226 
-240 RQIADTE
+240 TE
-247 EVPQQMQEVTDAQ
+247 EVPQQMQEVTDTQ
-260 ADVSKVQQTDDTQI
+260 ADVLKVQQTDDVQI
-274 TEQKSQVEGL
+274 TEQKSQVTGL
-284 TETDA
+284 TETNA

-296 SDVSV
+296 SDGNV
-301 QNAEEPVVQEVRVES
+301 QNVEETVSQEVRVEN

-331 ENSMTTEDESSL
+331 ENSMTTEDDASL

-370 NVTAAPTT
+370 NITAAPTT
-378 AAPQNVVFDT
+378 TVPQNVVFNT

-491 DEQREQASKSSR
+491 DEQREQASKSPR

>member
-11 AGMTVPTSASK
+11 AGMTVQTSASK

-35 SMLGNFAVNNSQQNN
+35 SMLGNFAVNHSQQNN

-58 SASNKTAEY
+58 STSNKTVEY
-67 EKLSTKDDRIPKVIG
+67 EKLSTKDDRIPKITG

-103 QQEVKELLG
+103 QKEVKELLG

-133 DPANLANLVMNL
+133 DPVNLANLVMNL

-159 FQELMQDV
+159 FQELMQNV

-180 TPQEAAEVF
+180 TPQEVAEVF
-189 TQLEQNAAQI
+189 AQLEQNAAQI
-199 TDTEEIPQQIT
+199 
-210 EEVPRQITDTE
+210 
-221 EVPQQ
+221 
-226 IKEQEPQQITEEVP
+226 
-240 RQIADTE
+240 TE
-247 EVPQQMQEVTDAQ
+247 EVPQQMQEVTDTQ
-260 ADVSKVQQTDDTQI
+260 ADVLKVQQTDDVQI
-274 TEQKSQVEGL
+274 TEQKSQVTGL
-284 TETDA
+284 TETNA

-296 SDVSV
+296 SDGNV
-301 QNAEEPVVQEVRVES
+301 QNVEEPVSQEVRVEN

-331 ENSMTTEDESSL
+331 ENSMTTEDDASL

-370 NVTAAPTT
+370 NITAAPTT
-378 AAPQNVVFDT
+378 AVPQNVVFNT

-491 DEQREQASKSSR
+491 DEQREQASKSPR

>member
-67 EKLSTKDDRIPKVIG
+67 EKLSTKDDRIPKVTG
-82 KTDDADMQK
+82 KTGDADMQK

-159 FQELMQDV
+159 FQELMQNV

-199 TDTEEIPQQIT
+199 T
-210 EEVPRQITDTE
+210 E

-226 IKEQEPQQITEEVP
+226 V
-240 RQIADTE
+240 
-247 EVPQQMQEVTDAQ
+247 QEVTDTQ
-260 ADVSKVQQTDDTQI
+260 AEVLQVQQTDDVQA
-274 TEQKSQVEGL
+274 TEQKSQVTGM
-284 TETDA
+284 TDTN
-289 AATESVE
+289 AATAEAVE
-296 SDVSV
+296 SDGNV
-301 QNAEEPVVQEVRVES
+301 QNVEEPVSQEVRVEN

-331 ENSMTTEDESSL
+331 ENSMTTEDDASL

-370 NVTAAPTT
+370 NITAAPTT
-378 AAPQNVVFDT
+378 AAPQNVMFNT

-491 DEQREQASKSSR
+491 DEQREQASKSPR

-509 QLDELSGLMS
+509 QLDEMSGLMS

>member
-11 AGMTVPTSASK
+11 AGMTVQTSASK

-35 SMLGNFAVNNSQQNN
+35 SMLGNFAVNHSQQNN

-58 SASNKTAEY
+58 STSNKTVEY
-67 EKLSTKDDRIPKVIG
+67 EKLSTKDDRIPKVTG

-103 QQEVKELLG
+103 QKEVKELLG

-133 DPANLANLVMNL
+133 DPVNLANLVMNL

-159 FQELMQDV
+159 FQELMQNV

-180 TPQEAAEVF
+180 TPQEVAELF
-189 TQLEQNAAQI
+189 AQLEQNAAQI
-199 TDTEEIPQQIT
+199 
-210 EEVPRQITDTE
+210 
-221 EVPQQ
+221 
-226 IKEQEPQQITEEVP
+226 
-240 RQIADTE
+240 TE
-247 EVPQQMQEVTDAQ
+247 EVPQQMQEVTDTQ
-260 ADVSKVQQTDDTQI
+260 ADVLKVQQTDDVQI
-274 TEQKSQVEGL
+274 TEQKSQVTGL
-284 TETDA
+284 TETNA

-296 SDVSV
+296 SDGNV
-301 QNAEEPVVQEVRVES
+301 QNVEEPVSQEVRVEN

-331 ENSMTTEDESSL
+331 ENSMTTEDDASL

-370 NVTAAPTT
+370 NITAAPTT
-378 AAPQNVVFDT
+378 AVPQNVVFNT

-491 DEQREQASKSSR
+491 DEQREQASKSPR